1 MKFPPLW
8 FRFLVGGLLA
18 GSGMPGAAGA
28 ASAPVPSARPPNLV
42 LLLCDNLGYGDT
54 GPFGATRHRTPNLD
68 RMAREGMKLTH
79 LYSASGVCTPSR
91 AALMTGSYPR
101 RVNLHQNARGGAV
114 LQPVEPIGLHPD
126 EVTVAEVLRA
136 AGYRTMAIGKWHLG
150 DQAPFLPTRQGF
162 DHYVGVPYSDDMT
175 PRAGQPWPDLPLL
188 RDETVV
194 EAPVDRRELTRRE
207 AEDAIRFMTENRDRP
222 FFLYVPHAMPGST
235 TAPFAS
241 AAFRG
246 RSGNGPWGDAVE
258 ELDWAV
264 GEILA
269 AIRRLGIDGHT
280 LVFWTSDNGAPRRQP
295 PQGSNEPL
303 GGWGYTTTE
312 GGMRVPGIVR
322 WPGRIPAGA
331 ECAELMTLMDVL
343 PTFAALGGGAL
354 PPHPIDGKNIWPLL
368 AGEPGARTP
377 HEAFFYYQGE
387 QLQAVRAGNWK
398 LFLTHPVRGGR
409 ADPKGAKE
417 RGLAP
422 ERLIDVVVDPREE
435 RDLRARHPE
444 VVARLR
450 ALAERARDDLGDVD
464 RPGRGQRAVGRVEH
478 PQPQRLPR

>member
-1 MKFPPLW
+1 MKHPLRLPPA
-8 FRFLVGGLLA
+8 FLATLGFVCLTA
-18 GSGMPGAAGA
+18 CPPAAA
-28 ASAPVPSARPPNLV
+28 APAAAVRPPNFV
-42 LLLCDNLGYGDT
+42 LLLCDNLGYGDV
-54 GPFGATRHRTPNLD
+54 GPFGSTLHRTPHLD
-68 RMAREGMKLTH
+68 RMAREGRKLTH

-114 LQPVEPIGLHPD
+114 LQPVEPIGLHPS
-126 EVTVAEVLRA
+126 EVTVAEVLKA

-162 DHYVGVPYSDDMT
+162 DHYIGVPYSDDMT

-194 EAPVDRRELTRRE
+194 EAPVDRNELTRRE
-207 AEDAIRFMTENRDRP
+207 TEDAIRFMTENRDRP
-222 FFLYVPHAMPGST
+222 FFLYVPHGMPGST
-235 TAPFAS
+235 QAPFAS

-246 RSGNGPWGDAVE
+246 KSRNGPWGDAVE
-258 ELDWAV
+258 ELDWSV

-269 AIRRLGIDGHT
+269 AIRRLGLDEHT

-295 PQGSNEPL
+295 PQGRNEPL

-322 WPGRIPAGA
+322 WPGRIPAGT
-331 ECAELMTLMDVL
+331 ECTELMTLMDVL
-343 PTFAALGGGAL
+343 PTFAALAGGAL
-354 PPHPIDGKNIWPLL
+354 PPHPIDGRNVWPLL

-377 HEAFFYYQGE
+377 HEAFYYYQGE
-387 QLQAVRAGNWK
+387 QLQAVRAGRWK
-398 LFLTHPVRGGR
+398 LFLTHPVRPGR
-409 ADPKGAKE
+409 AEAKAAPKA
-417 RGLAP
+417 RSSP
-422 ERLIDVVVDPREE
+422 ERLIDVVADPREE
-435 RDLRARHPE
+435 HDLKARNPD

-450 ALAERARDDLGDVD
+450 TLAEGARSDLGDLD
-464 RPGRGQRAVGRVEH
+464 RPGRGQRAAGWVAN